1 MISRYIFSLE
11 KTEHMF
17 LQLSNC
23 KSLLNSFGKLS
34 TNTEHVHLLNAE
46 PVPTKELSCITA
58 VHLLHWSS
66 IIEMCSKL
74 SWGTD
79 CH

>member
-1 MISRYIFSLE
+1 MTSHFICSLE
-11 KTEHMF
+11 KIEHMF
-17 LQLSNC
+17 LQVSNC

-34 TNTEHVHLLNAE
+34 TNRVHVCLLNAE
-46 PVPTKELSCITA
+46 HVPTKELSCITA
-58 VHLLHWSS
+58 VHLLHQSS
-66 IIEMCSKL
+66 ITEMCSKL